1 METPECIAVSKIQP
15 KEHQLKIIN
24 LLLKVKRSIGVIHTT
39 GSGKTLSA
47 VVSARC
53 FLDNN
58 AEGFVFVVAPAS
70 LRDNYIKEFVNAYE
84 AFDPRIQIFTPETFA
99 RSPQNLTGSMLIV
112 DEAHVFR
119 TKIVTSSSQDEA
131 RKGKKA
137 SVLVSAALNAKKV
150 ILLTATPVVNTEY
163 DLENLLA
170 LLDGRKPMSERSF
183 MKILGNPDEKRKL
196 LEGRFDF
203 YSPAAEDL
211 AKYPKF
217 EVKPVFF
224 EMPPGIYHEYKRQ
237 EDFLRA
243 SGPKF
248 DNFIVDSEL
257 EGDLTKFYTGLRF
270 AANLNEGESD
280 TSLELDKA
288 SWIAGEMKK
297 SKGEK
302 WLIYSSFVFY
312 GIDIVAGVL
321 ADSNIYFEKITGKI
335 PPDARQGIVDKMN
348 EPLSPDH
355 DSIALLITG
364 AGGTGLD
371 LKGFTRVVILE
382 SPWNFA
388 MTDQVFGRVVRYN
401 SLAGTPYDTV
411 QGYLMM
417 MVKPNEYAAG
427 VERVIGTH
435 GNMFGGEL
443 KSIDLLL
450 YARSLAKKR
459 RVDNLINDMK
469 IYNTEFEK
477 VSAELEKGGA
487 RVVSDL
493 ADFQMSVSCG
503 PARFEIE
510 SDKADIDSH
519 TVIFVPNEPFR
530 LKFYIEIFQF
540 PCLSVSALER
550 AFPLPKDARVQ
561 LIENT
566 DSPGM
571 MKVYATFDTVP
582 TDELTFDNLVE
593 TLKGFFSRKFDT
605 KDFIPV
611 VTAVSAWIKMSDPR
625 WNHGKFILA
634 NIWARSAQTDFV
646 NFIAKY
652 SGETL
657 YRVEEYEVQGREI
670 NLFMNRKSK

>member
-1 METPECIAVSKIQP
+1 METPECIAISKVQP

-24 LLLKVKRSIGVIHTT
+24 LLLKEKRSIGVIHTT

-47 VVSARC
+47 VISARC

-58 AEGFVFVVAPAS
+58 DGFVFVVAPAS
-70 LRDNYIKEFVNAYE
+70 LRDNYIKEYVNSYE
-84 AFDPRIQIFTPETFA
+84 SFDPRIQIFTPETFS

-137 SVLVSAALNAKKV
+137 SVLVNAALNAKKV

-170 LLDGRKPMSERSF
+170 LLDARKPMGERAF
-183 MKILGNPDEKRKL
+183 MKILGNSDEKRKM

-203 YSPAAEDL
+203 YSPAPEDL

-217 EVKPVFF
+217 EVQPVFF
-224 EMPPGIYHEYKRQ
+224 EMPPGIYQEYKRQ

-280 TSLELDKA
+280 AALELDKA
-288 SWIAGEMKK
+288 SWISAEMRKT
-297 SKGEK
+297 KGEK
-302 WLIYSSFVFY
+302 WLIYSSFVYY
-312 GIDIVAGVL
+312 GIDIVAKVL
-321 ADSNIYFEKITGKI
+321 ADSNIDFEKITGKI
-335 PPDARQGIVDKMN
+335 PPDARQGIVDKVN
-348 EPLSPDH
+348 EPISQDSN
-355 DSIALLITG
+355 SIALLITG

-388 MTDQVFGRVVRYN
+388 MTDQVFGRAVRYN
-401 SLAGTPYDTV
+401 SLSGTPYDTV
-411 QGYLMM
+411 RGYLMM

-450 YARSLAKKR
+450 YARSLAKKK

-477 VSAELEKGGA
+477 ISAELEKGGA
-487 RVVSDL
+487 RIVSDL
-493 ADFQMSVSCG
+493 VDFQMSVSCG
-503 PARFEIE
+503 PAKFEIE
-510 SDKADIDSH
+510 SDRADIDSH
-519 TVIFVPNEPFR
+519 TIIFVPNEPFR
-530 LKFYIEIFQF
+530 LKFYVEIFEF

-550 AFPLPKDARVQ
+550 AFPLPKDAKVR
-561 LIENT
+561 LFEN
-566 DSPGM
+566 SQIPGM
-571 MKVYATFDTVP
+571 MKVCAAFETLP
-582 TDELTFDNLVE
+582 TDELTFDNFVE
-593 TLKGFFSRKFDT
+593 SIRSVFSRKFDT

-634 NIWARSAQTDFV
+634 NIWARTAQTDFI
-646 NFIAKY
+646 NFITKY

-657 YRVEEYEVQGREI
+657 YEIKEYEVQGREI
-670 NLFMNRKSK
+670 NLFMNRKPR